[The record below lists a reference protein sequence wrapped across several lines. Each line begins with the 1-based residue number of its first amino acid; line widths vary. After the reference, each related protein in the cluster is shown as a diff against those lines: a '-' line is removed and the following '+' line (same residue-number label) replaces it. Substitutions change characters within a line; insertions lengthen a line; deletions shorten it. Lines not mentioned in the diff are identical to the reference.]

1 MYGVDGAAVALC
13 DSVGGGFTLRGLR
26 ERVKAGSEGMKA
38 HGPVVTLGEVMMV
51 FNGPAHEALGVGSAM
66 GATFAGAEANVA
78 IGLARLGHPVKFL
91 TLVGADPFGEAILR
105 RMRTEGADVSACRG
119 SARGP
124 TGVLFK
130 ERRDPEYPKV
140 LYYRRASA
148 FAVLVDWTIEPAWRE
163 AGVVF
168 LTGITPALGEGCRRL
183 VTDVMREAR
192 ERGIPVWLD
201 PNFRGKLWAGEA
213 FATVVGELLPY
224 VDTVLPNEED
234 ARWLTGETEP
244 RAVAG
249 RLMERGVRR
258 VVFKA
263 GERGAFVFTAEGEA
277 HCPRFEVPR
286 VVDPVGAGDA
296 FDAGFLSADLEGLG
310 AEACLRRGHA
320 VAARVCETL
329 GDWEGLPARG
339 ELEAFLAGR

>member
-1 MYGVDGAAVALC
+1 
-13 DSVGGGFTLRGLR
+13 
-26 ERVKAGSEGMKA
+26 MKA
-38 HGPVVTLGEVMMV
+38 LGPVVTLGEVMMV
-51 FNGPAHEALGVGSAM
+51 FNGAAQEALGVGSQV

-78 IGLARLGHPVKFL
+78 IGLARLGHAVKYL
-91 TLVGADPFGEAILR
+91 TLVGADSFGKAILL
-105 RMRTEGADVSACRG
+105 RMAAEGVDVSGCRG

-124 TGVLFK
+124 TGVMFK
-130 ERRDPEYPKV
+130 ERRDPECPKV

-148 FAVLVDWTIEPAWRE
+148 FAALVEWTIEPAWRE
-163 AGVVF
+163 AGVIF
-168 LTGITPALGEGCRRL
+168 LTGITPALSDTCRRL
-183 VTDVMREAR
+183 MWDVVREAR
-192 ERGIPVWLD
+192 EREIPVWLD
-201 PNFRGKLWAGEA
+201 PNLRAMLWGGEA
-213 FATVVGELLPY
+213 FATAIGELLPY

-234 ARWLTGETEP
+234 ARWLTGETAP

-263 GERGAFVFTAEGEA
+263 GERGAFVFSAEGET

-286 VVDPVGAGDA
+286 VMDPVGAGDA
-296 FDAGFLSADLEGLG
+296 FDAGFLSADLDGLAAG
-310 AEACLRRGHA
+310 ACLRRGHA

-329 GDWEGLPARG
+329 GDWEGLPTRA